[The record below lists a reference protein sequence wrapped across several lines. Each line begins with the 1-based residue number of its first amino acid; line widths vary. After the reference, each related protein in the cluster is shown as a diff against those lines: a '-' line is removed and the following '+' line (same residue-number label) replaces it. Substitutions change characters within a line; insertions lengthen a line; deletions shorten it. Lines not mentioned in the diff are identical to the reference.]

1 MSKPRLMASIRRSAA
16 RIRCAA
22 AQWSCSFIAALTGSA
37 AALAMLS
44 AIATAQVPT
53 TQVPTA
59 QVPPVQVAPTQ
70 VNPAPQKSPLG
81 VAPSP
86 GAQQPSPSPGAPLL
100 GASRTSPQAAP
111 PQSWWAQALAM
122 QQAYVRDMAK
132 HIRALKSDNPGAAA
146 MALASIAFLY
156 GVLHA
161 AGPGHGK
168 AVISSYVLANR
179 DTARR
184 GIALSFLAAFFQ
196 ACSAIL
202 FVAILALILRTTA
215 TEMKVAEAWIERA
228 SWLFVIAI
236 GGWLLWRQ
244 IKPLL
249 VANRTAATHIH
260 ASPAEI
266 HRHADGSVCT
276 HDHGH
281 HDHDHGHK
289 HGSHDHGHASVAL
302 APSMHGKPH
311 VHADGSTCNH
321 AHEPAHEPD
330 QEHSQEPGHVH
341 GPDCGHAHMPA
352 PQDLEGPWS
361 WRRAVAIALGIGM
374 RPCTGAILL
383 MVFALSQGL
392 LWAGIFATF
401 MMSLG
406 TAITV
411 SLLAVLAVTSRDL
424 ALRLTGGIDSRWG
437 QRLATGVGILAAVL
451 VIALGVSGLAYPTP
465 EPMFTNR

>member
-1 MSKPRLMASIRRSAA
+1 
-16 RIRCAA
+16 
-22 AQWSCSFIAALTGSA
+22 
-37 AALAMLS
+37 
-44 AIATAQVPT
+44 
-53 TQVPTA
+53 
-59 QVPPVQVAPTQ
+59 
-70 VNPAPQKSPLG
+70 
-81 VAPSP
+81 
-86 GAQQPSPSPGAPLL
+86 
-100 GASRTSPQAAP
+100 
-111 PQSWWAQALAM
+111 M

-132 HIRALKSDNPGAAA
+132 QIRALKSDNPGAAA

-156 GVLHA
+156 GALHA

-244 IKPLL
+244 IKPILA
-249 VANRTAATHIH
+249 ANRSVATHTH
-260 ASPAEI
+260 ASPVQS
-266 HRHADGSVCT
+266 HRHADGSLCT

-281 HDHDHGHK
+281 HDHGLVHW
-289 HGSHDHGHASVAL
+289 SHDHGHASVAV
-302 APSMHGKPH
+302 APPPRGKPH

-321 AHEPAHEPD
+321 AHEPN
-330 QEHSQEPGHVH
+330 HVH

-411 SLLAVLAVTSRDL
+411 SLLAVMAVTSRDL
-424 ALRLTGGIDSRWG
+424 ALRLTGGIESRWG